1 MSIEQN
7 SIDTTI
13 WQQLCESFSSDPA
26 LWAEVRSALT
36 TPQEYLA
43 AFGDRLANRGIE
55 SADEVSPWIALVDW
69 LDENDRLVE
78 LDWKSSSGDL
88 VDYLSTLPPLA
99 TGVDLSPVAA
109 ENVAFGF
116 AVQRANAILARSFR
130 TLLFLDIDS
139 DSYPLALVSAEA
151 APRIQQ
157 LAVAVGHVARPLDDR
172 ETADA
177 VARGERGY
185 GYGLP
190 IPAPPRVGPAPV
202 NFGKR
207 LLALVIDAALLWG
220 VAAGGVSLGIAI
232 NGSSRGGLIPAVLF
246 TLLAVYLIGLAVL
259 VGRTGQSLGMMTLGL
274 KLVRVDSGAAPGF
287 LAAVGRGLLCVLLI
301 FWIWGLIMLLT
312 TLSDPNGRGL
322 HDKAAGTLLVDTRR
336 PRTA

>member
-7 SIDTTI
+7 SIDTTT

-26 LWAEVRSALT
+26 LWAEVRSALA

-157 LAVAVGHVARPLDDR
+157 LASAVGHVARPLDDR
-172 ETADA
+172 ESAESAATAT
-177 VARGERGY
+177 
-185 GYGLP
+185 
-190 IPAPPRVGPAPV
+190 
-202 NFGKR
+202 
-207 LLALVIDAALLWG
+207 
-220 VAAGGVSLGIAI
+220 VSR
-232 NGSSRGGLIPAVLF
+232 SP
-246 TLLAVYLIGLAVL
+246 
-259 VGRTGQSLGMMTLGL
+259 
-274 KLVRVDSGAAPGF
+274 
-287 LAAVGRGLLCVLLI
+287 
-301 FWIWGLIMLLT
+301 
-312 TLSDPNGRGL
+312 
-322 HDKAAGTLLVDTRR
+322 RR
-336 PRTA
+336 PASDRHRSTSASGCSPS